1 LGAPG
6 NANNKVSANQYRDCF
21 VGDRFYHGLCSA
33 IWCGCQLGFAQ
44 LSLLGCLCNAE
55 WHHIPGHCASADTKL
70 DKSYRAGSSLHHDQ
84 ILVADVCDSRPR
96 RFSWLK
102 RGLDLVLIAGNHA
115 LRISAMEALDFAV
128 GGDLRIVALSGP
140 IFLSQVGTTFSDVFC
155 SIFVL
160 AGVLA
165 LYAAGNNRFFLSGLC
180 LGAAVGLK
188 LTCAAYAL
196 AMGLTLLLGWRL
208 WQLSPWRYT
217 TFVLGGILGA
227 VITGGYWTWYL
238 YDHKYPNRIDCINK
252 NDLK

>member
-1 LGAPG
+1 MQITRFRQTSTGIALLAIVFTTVYALLSGVDANWDLRNYHYWAVYAMLNGTTFLDIAPAQIQSWTNPIVLVPAYIMIKSWSPMFATAGLGALAG
-6 NANNKVSANQYRDCF
+6 LNAVLILF
-21 VGDRFYHGLCSA
+21 
-33 IWCGCQLGFAQ
+33 
-44 LSLLGCLCNAE
+44 LSLAITRSGSLQWRL
-55 WHHIPGHCASADTKL
+55 WISLSAV
-70 DKSYRAGSSLHHDQ
+70 
-84 ILVADVCDSRPR
+84 IC
-96 RFSWLK
+96 
-102 RGLDLVLIAGNHA
+102 
-115 LRISAMEALDFAV
+115 
-128 GGDLRIVALSGP
+128 ALSGP

-238 YDHKYPNRIDCINK
+238 YDHKYSNRIDCINK

>member
-1 LGAPG
+1 VAKPVFACAVSTHARAALGR
-6 NANNKVSANQYRDCF
+6 SR
-21 VGDRFYHGLCSA
+21 
-33 IWCGCQLGFAQ
+33 
-44 LSLLGCLCNAE
+44 
-55 WHHIPGHCASADTKL
+55 
-70 DKSYRAGSSLHHDQ
+70 SYTAG
-84 ILVADVCDSRPR
+84 
-96 RFSWLK
+96 
-102 RGLDLVLIAGNHA
+102 IA
-115 LRISAMEALDFAV
+115 
-128 GGDLRIVALSGP
+128 
-140 IFLSQVGTTFSDVFC
+140 VFC